1 VNNTTKNAAAI
12 LGMALISML
21 AAGQFRTL
29 VGAESDLSSTSTALL
44 VMTLLSGLVALTTA
58 ATTVGLAVKAA
69 KH

>member
-1 VNNTTKNAAAI
+1 VNTNTKTVAAI

-29 VGAESDLSSTSTALL
+29 IGAESSLSSTSTALL

-58 ATTVGLAVKAA
+58 ATTIGLAVKAA
-69 KH
+69 KG